1 MRRESRTVDHEI
13 GRTASRAHGV
23 VTREQLTAAGL
34 TPSGVDRRLRAGRLI
49 AVHPGVYRVGHS
61 APSLEARYLAAVLA
75 CGDRAVLAGR
85 AAAHVWRIVKGAAP
99 WPEVIASTERRVR
112 GVITHRT
119 RAAVRTTRWNGIPT
133 TTVAQTL
140 VHLAATLSL
149 ADLARACHEA
159 GVLHKTTPRQLQA
172 VMRPNTAG
180 ARNLHL
186 VMGRIAPVELSQLE
200 TRFGRLLRAAR
211 LPAPDETNRP
221 ASGRRVDCRWIT
233 ERLTVEL
240 DSFGFHNSRH
250 SWQRDRQRERE
261 AYARGDQHRRYTW
274 ADVFEDPRA
283 MLAELRALLG

>member
-1 MRRESRTVDHEI
+1 M
-13 GRTASRAHGV
+13 
-23 VTREQLTAAGL
+23 
-34 TPSGVDRRLRAGRLI
+34 VDRRIGAMASRSHGVAARRRLLAADVTPEEIRGRLESGVLI
-49 AVHPGVYRVGHS
+49 AVHPGVYRVGHT
-61 APSLEARYLAAVLA
+61 APSLEASYLAAALA
-75 CGDRAVLAGR
+75 CGDGAALAGR
-85 AAAHVWRIVKGAAP
+85 AAAHVWRIVRGAAP
-99 WPEVIASTERRVR
+99 WPEVIGPTERRVR
-112 GVITHRT
+112 GVITRRT
-119 RAAVRTTRWNGIPT
+119 RTGVATTRRDGIPV

-159 GVLHKTTPRQLQA
+159 GVLHRTTPRQLEA

-186 VMGRIAPVELSQLE
+186 VLGRITPVELSRLE
-200 TRFGRLLRAAR
+200 ARFGRLLREAG

-221 ASGRRVDCRWIT
+221 ASGRRVDCRWIAK
-233 ERLTVEL
+233 RLTVEL

-274 ADVFEDPRA
+274 TDVVEDPRA